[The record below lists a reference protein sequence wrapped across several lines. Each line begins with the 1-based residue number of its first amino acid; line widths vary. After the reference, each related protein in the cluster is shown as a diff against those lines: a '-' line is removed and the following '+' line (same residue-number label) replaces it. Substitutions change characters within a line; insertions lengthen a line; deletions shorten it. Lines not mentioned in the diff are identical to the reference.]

1 MGIWEAMASTADGVR
16 RRLPDPAP
24 MKKACTSVYGLGTAT
39 VNAVRAASP
48 DLSAASAICRRSAS
62 WIYRTVRVDAPRQ
75 ISTALSDPDGP
86 NRIARTTLNL
96 LDHALEYGTRPYTG
110 GIPAYRILK
119 EGLFYSDHPTAAGK
133 ELNDLR
139 RRLKKVEELEAAR
152 GAEGAAA
159 EGIVGSAA
167 LRYDHHMRRASNP
180 ADVIE
185 SFMMSGFRGGDFI
198 NEQVVP
204 VVDEN
209 RRRAGRDFPVV
220 S

>member
-1 MGIWEAMASTADGVR
+1 MGIWEAMVSTADGVR

-24 MKKACTSVYGLGTAT
+24 MKKACSSVYGLGAAA
-39 VNAVRAASP
+39 VHAVRASSP

-62 WIYRTVRVDAPRQ
+62 WIERTVRVDAPRQ
-75 ISTALSDPDGP
+75 ISTALSDADGQ
-86 NRIARTTLNL
+86 NRIARTTWNL

-119 EGLFYSDHPTAAGK
+119 EGLFSSDHPTAAGK
-133 ELNDLR
+133 ELNDMR
-139 RRLKKVEELEAAR
+139 RRLKKLEALEAAR
-152 GAEGAAA
+152 GAEAAAA

-167 LRYDHHMRRASNP
+167 LRYDHHMRRASKP
-180 ADVIE
+180 ADVIG

-209 RRRAGRDFPVV
+209 RRRARRDFSVV